1 MIKYKRFI
9 ACLCLLS
16 LIGSITA
23 CGGGPDNA
31 AIDDEIV
38 YDETTASA
46 EVGNSGDMLSDRSK
60 ADDGLGTRD
69 FEGAAVN
76 ISINTFCQ
84 DGFYQEELTGDVLND
99 AVYDRNRTIEERF
112 NVKLEYIADDYNKT
126 YTDVLNSVTAGDDDF
141 QIVAEHAIVAGKL
154 VTAELLTDWYD
165 VTNVDFSRPWWSNS
179 NVDNL
184 TIDGVCLL
192 AVGDFALTTIGR
204 TYCMAYDKA
213 AAESYML
220 PDMYELVY
228 DGGWTFD
235 KLIELTKGTYSDL
248 NMNNERDTDDYYGYS
263 TSVLSKIGAFLW
275 AFNNPIYVKNSSG
288 ELELVIS
295 TEKINSIL
303 EKLVSFCW
311 DNENVY
317 YDVNYKDDSGN
328 PHYASEIKFSVG
340 TTLFASTML
349 ESGIKYFR
357 NTKGD
362 YGIIP
367 YPKWDV
373 NQNDY
378 YTIVDGGFSALAIPK
393 TVAELEMVGT
403 VIEALCAET
412 YRSVIPVY
420 YDKALKEKGTRDEES
435 KEMIDFVISKRVFDF
450 GYVFDGWK
458 GYGFKLEE
466 MVKAKN
472 TNFAS
477 MYAST
482 AKAVGKYYGSIIE
495 IFKNAK

>member
-1 MIKYKRFI
+1 M
-9 ACLCLLS
+9 
-16 LIGSITA
+16 
-23 CGGGPDNA
+23 
-31 AIDDEIV
+31 
-38 YDETTASA
+38 
-46 EVGNSGDMLSDRSK
+46 
-60 ADDGLGTRD
+60 
-69 FEGAAVN
+69 
-76 ISINTFCQ
+76 
-84 DGFYQEELTGDVLND
+84 
-99 AVYDRNRTIEERF
+99 
-112 NVKLEYIADDYNKT
+112 
-126 YTDVLNSVTAGDDDF
+126 
-141 QIVAEHAIVAGKL
+141 
-154 VTAELLTDWYD
+154 
-165 VTNVDFSRPWWSNS
+165 
-179 NVDNL
+179 
-184 TIDGVCLL
+184 
-192 AVGDFALTTIGR
+192 
-204 TYCMAYDKA
+204 
-213 AAESYML
+213 
-220 PDMYELVY
+220 
-228 DGGWTFD
+228 
-235 KLIELTKGTYSDL
+235 
-248 NMNNERDTDDYYGYS
+248 
-263 TSVLSKIGAFLW
+263 
-275 AFNNPIYVKNSSG
+275 
-288 ELELVIS
+288 
-295 TEKINSIL
+295 
-303 EKLVSFCW
+303 
-311 DNENVY
+311 
-317 YDVNYKDDSGN
+317 NYKDDSGN